1 MTGAAETGTGELLRP
16 GEGGPA
22 GVAVVVV
29 VVVDDGMA
37 VPAPAD
43 ALCWAALPQA
53 HSTPVSASPVSAA
66 LTGIRFSITAPGYRE
81 LLAPWTRHPL
91 AWFPSVAARSQTAWL
106 PRELAQVSGGTL
118 AQADPPAAMTAHRPD

>member
-1 MTGAAETGTGELLRP
+1 MTGAAETGAGELLRP

-22 GVAVVVV
+22 GVAA
-29 VVVDDGMA
+29 DDGRP

-66 LTGIRFSITAPGYRE
+66 LTGIRFSITAPACRE
-81 LLAPWTRHPL
+81 LLAPWTRHPP
-91 AWFPSVAARSQTAWL
+91 AWLPSVADRSQTAWL
-106 PRELAQVSGGTL
+106 PRELARVSGGTL